1 MDFEFSPELL
11 GSDVTGAASDKED
24 PRLEAI
30 QDLEDKVSDDFDYV
44 LAGIDRLI
52 REGMLDDAS
61 SLLSTLSETLDS
73 AVSIIGNDFDKAEE

>member
-11 GSDVTGAASDKED
+11 GHDVTGAASDKED

>member
-11 GSDVTGAASDKED
+11 GRDVTGAASDKED

>member
-11 GSDVTGAASDKED
+11 GRDVTGAASDKED
-24 PRLEAI
+24 PRVDAI
-30 QDLEDKVSDDFDYV
+30 NDLEDKVADDFDYV
-44 LAGIDRLI
+44 LAGIERLV

-73 AVSIIGNDFDKAEE
+73 AISIIGNDFDQAGE